1 MKGDLIAAAK
11 LLADRRRPR
20 ARRVRR
26 RAREDAALF
35 LARWI
40 KAPHLVGALTPSSAH
55 LARAMARQVDPRQA
69 RVVVELG
76 GGTGSITRA
85 LLERGVAP
93 ERLVVVER
101 DAELHA
107 LLRRRFPQI
116 RIIHGDAAHLVRLL
130 RRLGVTHVS
139 AIVSS
144 LPLLSLPR
152 RLRQRIIEQAFAALG
167 EDGSF
172 VQFTYG
178 VVSPIPSREHDVAGE
193 VAVRVWRNFPP
204 ATVWRFRRRTK
215 AVARVA

>member
-11 LLADRRRPR
+11 LLADARRSR
-20 ARRVRR
+20 ARRVTS
-26 RAREDAALF
+26 EDAALF
-35 LARWI
+35 LARWL

-55 LARAMARQVDPRQA
+55 LARAMAREVDPRQA
-69 RVVVELG
+69 RIVVELG
-76 GGTGSITRA
+76 GGTGSITGA
-85 LLERGVAP
+85 LLERGLAP

-107 LLRRRFPQI
+107 LLRRRYPQV

-130 RRLGVTHVS
+130 RRIGVTQAS
-139 AIVSS
+139 SIVSS

-152 RLRQRIIEQAFAALG
+152 RLRQRIVAQAFEILP
-167 EDGSF
+167 EDGRF

-193 VAVRVWRNFPP
+193 VAARVWRNFPP
-204 ATVWRFRRRTK
+204 ATVWRFRRRAK